1 MRELMIARIF
11 GLDIPGVETMT
22 FCSIHGGVELY
33 LTIAK
38 YKDYLWGG

>member
-1 MRELMIARIF
+1 MIARIF

-38 YKDYLWGG
+38 YNSNYMDYLWGG